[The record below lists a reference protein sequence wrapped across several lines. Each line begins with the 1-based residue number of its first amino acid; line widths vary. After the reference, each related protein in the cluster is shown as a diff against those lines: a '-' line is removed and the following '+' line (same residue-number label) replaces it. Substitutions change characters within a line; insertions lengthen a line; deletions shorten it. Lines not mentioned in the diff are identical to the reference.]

1 METHHILTQVW
12 VLVQFSTGFLHFG
25 QMVFFLTNKFLLQKF
40 QPEKCD
46 FELYKDFC
54 MKKMAQ
60 IPQILKEKNL
70 KSPDLVIGSG

>member
-1 METHHILTQVW
+1 MVSF
-12 VLVQFSTGFLHFG
+12 LV
-25 QMVFFLTNKFLLQKF
+25 NKFLLQKF
-40 QPEKCD
+40 QPEKYD

-60 IPQILKEKNL
+60 IPQILKENNL